1 MARNVN
7 SLGQS
12 GLAGGKGKTL
22 IERRKVSLHQAG
34 VRSIGICGVGLIG
47 GSIAERLKSKS
58 SALQILGH
66 DRKVVLKTAL
76 SQDVIDSVATPAE
89 MLRECDLIILSA
101 NPSTNQTLL
110 RSLSRRRVETSSL
123 IVDTGSTQS
132 GIAELDNSLDW
143 KNQASFV
150 AGHPMA
156 GREIQGIE
164 SRLQSLFEG
173 HPFFFD
179 NSADLDL
186 QQRVVLDWFT
196 GALGSFTMYVDN
208 QAHDAVMT
216 DISHIPQLLSTIM
229 GGFVSHYDKETI
241 HLAGTGLQS
250 MIRLGGSPY
259 SNWRDVFEENNTRL
273 CERLDVLI
281 GDLSLVRDKIQA
293 GESLQDSFKK
303 AKRGYSCLW

>member
-1 MARNVN
+1 MARYVK
-7 SLGQS
+7 STKGT
-12 GLAGGKGKTL
+12 GLTGGSSKALVRK
-22 IERRKVSLHQAG
+22 RKVSLRQAS

-47 GSIAERLKSKS
+47 GSIAERLKSKC
-58 SALQILGH
+58 SALKIVGH
-66 DRKVVLKTAL
+66 DRKPVLRTAL
-76 SQDVIDSVATPAE
+76 SQKVIDSVATPIE
-89 MLRECDLIILSA
+89 MLGDCDLIVLSA
-101 NPSTNQTLL
+101 NPSTNQTIL
-110 RSLSRRRVETSSL
+110 RALSRRKTESAPL
-123 IVDTGSTQS
+123 IIDTGSTQS
-132 GIAELDNSLDW
+132 GIAELADSLKW
-143 KNQASFV
+143 NNQACFV

-164 SRLQSLFEG
+164 SRLQNLFEE

-179 NSADLDL
+179 RSVALNS
-186 QQRVVLDWFT
+186 QQRTILDWFT

-208 QAHDAVMT
+208 QAHDEVMT

-229 GGFVSHYDKETI
+229 GGFVSHYDKQTI

-259 SNWRDVFEENNTRL
+259 SNWRDVFEENSERL

-281 GDLSLVRDKIQA
+281 SDLSLARERIQA